1 MDINLAI
8 SIVISALSCAVLI
21 PLVSAG
27 ARRFGLVDKPVGRKQ
42 HAGDVPVVGGLSI
55 YFATIIALFSAY
67 LFSSALVPLLVGSA
81 LLILGVIDDRVGL
94 RTAIRFP
101 VQAATALVMM
111 AVGGIG
117 IESVGNIAGFG
128 PVLFT
133 GAASVVFTIVCT
145 VGVINSINMIDGV
158 DGLSGTIIS
167 ITLATLAY
175 FNYLAGDMASVALLL
190 SLLAATLVFL
200 IFYNSRLFRPRAAI
214 FMGDAG
220 STLFGFVLVWY
231 FIQLTQG
238 EGAVLSPV
246 AAGWIFGLPLLYT
259 VVVMVGRVLDK
270 RSPFDADRNHL
281 HHKLIAAGLSPNQV
295 VASMALVHLMFT
307 IGGILCNQ
315 SVALEPVFFWLF
327 VAITVLHFF
336 LTPRLLLS
344 YGIGTNDA
352 SSARKKAS

>member
-27 ARRFGLVDKPVGRKQ
+27 ARRFGLVDKPIGRKQ

-94 RTAIRFP
+94 RTVIRFP

-246 AAGWIFGLPLLYT
+246 AAGWIFGLPLLDT
-259 VVVMVGRVLDK
+259 VVVMVGRVIK
-270 RSPFDADRNHL
+270 KQSPFAADRTHL
-281 HHKLIAAGLSPNQV
+281 HYRLQDAGASVNQTVFILGALHLFMVLVGLMCNVSPI
-295 VASMALVHLMFT
+295 VA
-307 IGGILCNQ
+307 
-315 SVALEPVFFWLF
+315 EPVFFWSF
-327 VAITVLHFF
+327 VLLVLSHFF
-336 LTPRLLLS
+336 FTPYILAEVKNRGWMRLL
-344 YGIGTNDA
+344 DQ
-352 SSARKKAS
+352 R